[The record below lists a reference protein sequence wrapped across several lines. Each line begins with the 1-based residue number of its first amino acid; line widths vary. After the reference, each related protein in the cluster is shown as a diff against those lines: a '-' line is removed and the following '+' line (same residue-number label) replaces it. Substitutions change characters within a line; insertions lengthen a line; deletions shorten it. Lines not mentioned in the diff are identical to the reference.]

1 MAPPLALSVLSEV
14 EDLID
19 RFGAYAGFASVLGLA
34 LLTLLYIGQAREL
47 KRLREW
53 AGQMPER
60 GGDLQGR
67 ITPNEPSRV
76 TPVPAPRPRPA
87 QPATA
92 AGQAAA
98 SQTVAA
104 AAITRATAAATP
116 SPATPE
122 EPPAEK
128 EAESD
133 AKTTPES
140 PLVPGKT
147 GSDGAKVADLGETV
161 VQEPARPVNPLDR
174 ARQPQTARAAGLP
187 PTPGEK
193 RQRGPLIAA
202 AAAVTALVA
211 LAVYFL
217 AFSGDDGKTPT
228 RDSEP
233 QAVTETTTART
244 TQTTRATPNSDI
256 SVFVLNGTTVNGL
269 ARGLANKLEQEGY
282 TIKGTDTA
290 SDQTRAATLVMYA
303 NGKRSQALRV
313 ARSIGKGAD
322 VVEAIDPG
330 AAALSQGAS
339 VVIVV
344 GADQNVTNPG

>member
-1 MAPPLALSVLSEV
+1 MGRPDARARRRPPGP
-14 EDLID
+14 DH
-19 RFGAYAGFASVLGLA
+19 
-34 LLTLLYIGQAREL
+34 
-47 KRLREW
+47 
-53 AGQMPER
+53 PER
-60 GGDLQGR
+60 ALAGDAGPGAATAPGPTR
-67 ITPNEPSRV
+67 HRRRPSR
-76 TPVPAPRPRPA
+76 R
-87 QPATA
+87 
-92 AGQAAA
+92 
-98 SQTVAA
+98 VADRGRRCDHA
-104 AAITRATAAATP
+104 RHGGRDAVARD
-116 SPATPE
+116 PE